1 MRTRGSNVRN
11 VTVNPHFGKA
21 ISFEHYEHPWHRL
34 GPPTRVL
41 VEGVTPTPAA
51 MSLTQWV
58 ATDAD
63 FEERP
68 RDDMGARWLSL
79 SLDER
84 GQNTDN
90 PPPSAEKCQ
99 APP

>member
-1 MRTRGSNVRN
+1 
-11 VTVNPHFGKA
+11 
-21 ISFEHYEHPWHRL
+21 
-34 GPPTRVL
+34 
-41 VEGVTPTPAA
+41 

-63 FEERP
+63 FEERL

-79 SLDER
+79 ALDER

-90 PPPSAEKCQ
+90 PPA
-99 APP
+99 

>member
-1 MRTRGSNVRN
+1 
-11 VTVNPHFGKA
+11 
-21 ISFEHYEHPWHRL
+21 
-34 GPPTRVL
+34 
-41 VEGVTPTPAA
+41 

-79 SLDER
+79 ALDER

-90 PPPSAEKCQ
+90 PPA
-99 APP
+99 